1 MIGIMPVVPVMPR
14 VVPFVLPPGF
24 PAAMWLLVASV
35 VLKLVIITLC
45 IMILIL
51 MARGD

>member
-24 PAAMWLLVASV
+24 PAALWLLVASV
-35 VLKLVIITLC
+35 VLKMVFIALC

-51 MARGD
+51 MTRGD

>member
-14 VVPFVLPPGF
+14 VVPFVLPPGL
-24 PAAMWLLVASV
+24 PAAFWLLVASV
-35 VLKLVIITLC
+35 VLKMALIAFC

-51 MARGD
+51 MIRGD